1 MYNYFYKITNKLT
14 GEFYYGVHSTNNL
27 DDGYMG
33 SGKKLNAVY
42 KKYGKKNFEKEIL
55 RFFDS
60 PEEMFEHERRVVTKD
75 LIKDPM
81 CYNLTEGGDGYRI
94 GHYVTEETRQKM
106 SLQRKGAKSKTK
118 GYSYYHLGTVN
129 KMVPPDKVSEYE
141 ANGWIKGPYISEES
155 RKRLVTHGFT
165 GKKHSAETLKVLSD
179 IKKEHV
185 RNGTFVP
192 HNKGKHLSE
201 EQKKLLSEINRGKTM
216 SEEARKKVS
225 AAHKGKKRSAETCK
239 KISEALKG
247 HTVSEETRKK
257 IGTANTKRMLSITI
271 RGIY

>member
-1 MYNYFYKITNKLT
+1 MYNYFYKITNKIT

-27 DDGYMG
+27 EDGYMG

-75 LIKDPM
+75 LVKNPM

-94 GHYVTEETRQKM
+94 GHMVTDETRKKI
-106 SLQRKGAKSKTK
+106 SIKNSGKPSKTK
-118 GYSYYHLGTVN
+118 GSVYYHLGTKN
-129 KMVPPDKVSEYE
+129 KMLKPEQVHEYE
-141 ANGWIKGPYISEES
+141 SAGWTKGIYISEES

-179 IKKEHV
+179 IKKEQV
-185 RNGTFVP
+185 KNGTFVS

-201 EQKKLLSEINRGKTM
+201 EQKKHLSEINRGKTM
-216 SEEARKKVS
+216 SEEARKKIS
-225 AAHKGKKRSAETCK
+225 AAHKGKKRPAETGR

-257 IGTANTKRMLSITI
+257 IGIANTKKTVINNN
-271 RGIY
+271 